1 MDHSSKELTPNCAEF
16 EVEAIK
22 NNSLFLGLGEKAN
35 IWINKEKPIVYS
47 LEGKPMTL
55 SEDFLIELE
64 IIKTELT
71 KIINNKQILVD
82 IYLKPDALPMI
93 LETHLGNKLADSQIK
108 RIEYILTY
116 HIDIELIREFVRL
129 DSGNG
134 FSKKLTS
141 FLRTNEELMSNFIEL
156 IIASEKFSS
165 CPQDKKEQFKEIYHL
180 ERENFFK
187 KLYNLGFKIEEI
199 NQIERELFYPKE
211 IGKSSFF
218 IDLKKVLKENT
229 INLFFARKVDQGIK
243 MSNIKWD
250 NDFLYK
256 PFHLIYSYA
265 EGVLKSQYAFDL
277 AKKSL
282 AVYREFYPS
291 SMITQFPKVAIK
303 ESSFVTLKNSKMGYG
318 IFENGQEGIYINTR
332 NRILIPPDIN
342 WSTSNYE
349 LENGEKIERGI
360 GDMLDF
366 IHELSHVD
374 YRNRQLAKIKDDSE
388 RDRYINKAF
397 SNNYLENVDGLLEE
411 GWAIF
416 TQFQILNM
424 LTQEDHKLLTPE
436 QKEQARKYSQSLKE
450 NLKGMH
456 ETYRRGFEFFEQMYE
471 KLLSDGR
478 SQKSAIEAIENFINN
493 INPLLIID
501 LSTNDPRWKKSIET
515 GSYDWLMIKNT

>member
-1 MDHSSKELTPNCAEF
+1 MDHSSKELTLNCAEF

-22 NNSLFLGLGEKAN
+22 NNSLFLGLGDKAN
-35 IWINKEKPIVYS
+35 IWINREKPIVYS

-55 SEDFLIELE
+55 SEEFLTELE

-71 KIINNKQILVD
+71 KIINNKQILED
-82 IYLKPDALPMI
+82 IYLKPDELPKI
-93 LETHLGNKLADSQIK
+93 LGTYLGNRLSDSQIK
-108 RIEYILTY
+108 RIEYILTH
-116 HIDIELIREFVRL
+116 HIDIELIREFVRVGL
-129 DSGNG
+129 ANG
-134 FSKKLTS
+134 FSKKLTI

-156 IIASEKFSS
+156 IIASENFSG
-165 CPQDKKEQFKEIYHL
+165 CRPDQKEHFQKIYNL

-187 KLYNLGFKIEEI
+187 KLSILGFKKKEI
-199 NQIERELFYPKE
+199 YQIERELFYPKE

-218 IDLKKVLKENT
+218 IDLKNVLKKNT
-229 INLFFARKVDQGIK
+229 INLFFARKVDQSIR

-277 AKKSL
+277 AKRSL

-291 SMITQFPKVAIK
+291 SMINQVPKVDIK
-303 ESSFVTLKNSKMGYG
+303 ESSFLTLKNSKMGYG
-318 IFENGQEGIYINTR
+318 IFENGQEGIYIITR

-366 IHELSHVD
+366 VHELSHVD
-374 YRNRQLAKIKDDSE
+374 YHYRQLAKIKDDSE

-397 SNNYLENVDGLLEE
+397 SNNYLENVDGLLRE

-416 TQFQILNM
+416 SQFQILNM

-436 QKEQARKYSQSLKE
+436 QKEQARKYTQSLKE
-450 NLKGMH
+450 NLKGMYK
-456 ETYRRGFEFFEQMYE
+456 TYRAGFEFFEQMYE

-501 LSTNDPRWKKSIET
+501 LSTNDLRWKKSIET